1 MKLNEFRYAA
11 KSGFSNLG
19 RHPFLLIAS
28 VITLTLMLFL
38 LSVFV
43 AFSLNAS
50 HLSKIAAQQP
60 PITIS
65 MRVQSEE
72 SSIVQMREFLSN
84 QPDVIIEFEEFTPE
98 MNFETFKKDIGKEE
112 LWKDFS
118 IQDNIPHTFNVRLS
132 DPGLGSE
139 FKTNVE
145 SMPEVYEVMMESEV
159 MSFLDRV
166 TLWTNRLGLI
176 VFIVL
181 SVVSALIVSNMIRVA
196 VLSRSSEINIMK
208 YLGATKGFIQL
219 PFVIEGLIA
228 GFIGAL
234 LSSLAS
240 GLLYSYIQGRF
251 GSSLS
256 GISDGAFSLLPN
268 SSVIGTI
275 SVINLLV
282 AFVLCLVAS
291 MLSVRK
297 HAKV

>member
-50 HLSKIAAQQP
+50 NLSKIAAQQP

-159 MSFLDRV
+159 MKIGRASCRERV
-166 TLWTNRLGLI
+166 
-176 VFIVL
+176 
-181 SVVSALIVSNMIRVA
+181 
-196 VLSRSSEINIMK
+196 
-208 YLGATKGFIQL
+208 
-219 PFVIEGLIA
+219 
-228 GFIGAL
+228 
-234 LSSLAS
+234 
-240 GLLYSYIQGRF
+240 
-251 GSSLS
+251 
-256 GISDGAFSLLPN
+256 
-268 SSVIGTI
+268 
-275 SVINLLV
+275 
-282 AFVLCLVAS
+282 
-291 MLSVRK
+291 
-297 HAKV
+297 

>member
-50 HLSKIAAQQP
+50 NLSKIAAQQP

>member
-50 HLSKIAAQQP
+50 NLSKIAAQQP

-118 IQDNIPHTFNVRLS
+118 IQDNIPHTFNVRLA